1 MALSGT
7 TNTSAN
13 TALRYLTQ
21 NNSLA
26 SSSLAKLSSGSRIV
40 KASDDAASLA
50 VGTKIRADVT
60 ALKQAQVN
68 TGQAS
73 SMLQV
78 ADGAL
83 SQTSDILMR
92 LKALSVQS
100 QSGSVSDNE
109 RNFLDKEFTALVSQI
124 DDIAEQ
130 TKFNGMTLLNGDTGV
145 TVAGATDIAGVHIS
159 GTADVVTGTGT
170 ASLSMA
176 TAATAT
182 TANAKQTMT
191 FTYTDQAGAT
201 FTATATASADDKTAY
216 SGAVVFEGT
225 GITLAL
231 DKFDGTTAVT
241 ATNLDIT
248 NNEVSF
254 QVGVSS
260 ADTIEV
266 GLDDIRIT
274 RLGNVSTGTLADA
287 DGAGVETG
295 RANIRTR
302 EGAIK
307 AGDILD
313 NAIAQIN
320 EDRANIGA
328 AISRF
333 DFASANLATSIENL
347 DAARSTLMDVDMA
360 SEMSNFSSKQ
370 VMMQASVAMLAQANQ
385 MPQQLLRLLN

>member
-13 TALRYLTQ
+13 TALRYLSQ
-21 NNSLA
+21 NNSAA

-68 TGQAS
+68 AGQAS

-83 SQTSDILMR
+83 AQTSDILMR
-92 LKALSVQS
+92 MKALSVQA

-109 RNFLDKEFTALVSQI
+109 RNFLDKEFSALSAQI
-124 DDIAEQ
+124 DDIANQ
-130 TKFNGMTLLNGDTGV
+130 TKFNGQTLLNGDTGI
-145 TVAGATDIAGVHIS
+145 TISADTDIPGIHIS

-170 ASLSMA
+170 ATLEF
-176 TAATAT
+176 TAAVTGTA
-182 TANAKQTMT
+182 AADAF

-201 FTATATASADDKTAY
+201 FTATMSDASADMNG
-216 SGAVVFEGT
+216 SVVFEGT
-225 GITLAL
+225 GVSLSL
-231 DKFDGTTAVT
+231 DGFDGSADVAAGDLTVT
-241 ATNLDIT
+241 SND
-248 NNEVSF
+248 VSF

-266 GLDDIRIT
+266 GLDDIRT
-274 RLGNVSTGTLADA
+274 TQLGNVSTGTLADA
-287 DGAGVETG
+287 DGAGAGTG
-295 RANIRTR
+295 RANIRSK
-302 EGAIK
+302 EGAIA
-307 AGDILD
+307 AGNILD

-320 EDRANIGA
+320 EDRANVGA
-328 AISRF
+328 SISRF
-333 DFASANLATSIENL
+333 EFASANLATSIENL

>member
-1 MALSGT
+1 MALTGT

-13 TALRYLTQ
+13 TALRYLSQ
-21 NNSLA
+21 NNAAA

-68 TGQAS
+68 AGQAS

-92 LKALSVQS
+92 LKALSVQA

-109 RNFLDKEFTALVSQI
+109 RNFLDKEFSALVDQI
-124 DDIAEQ
+124 DDIATQ
-130 TKFNGMTLLNGDTGV
+130 TKFNGQTLLNGDTGV
-145 TVAGATDIAGVHIS
+145 TVAATTDIAGVHIS
-159 GTADVVTGTGT
+159 GTADVVTGSGT
-170 ASLSMA
+170 ASVGYTTSG
-176 TAATAT
+176 TGT
-182 TANAKQTMT
+182 TAVGT
-191 FTYTDQAGAT
+191 FTYTDQAGST
-201 FTATATASADDKTAY
+201 FTATVSGTNATSTALDA
-216 SGAVVFEGT
+216 AVVFEGT
-225 GITLAL
+225 GVSL
-231 DKFDGTTAVT
+231 
-241 ATNLDIT
+241 NLDNFDASASTSSDMTIT
-248 NNEVSF
+248 SNDVSF

-260 ADTIEV
+260 SDTIEV
-266 GLDDIRIT
+266 GLDNVQT
-274 RLGNVSTGTLADA
+274 AQLGNVSTGTLADA
-287 DGAGVETG
+287 DGAGAGTG
-295 RANIRTR
+295 AANIRTQA
-302 EGAIK
+302 GAIA

-320 EDRANIGA
+320 EDRANVGA
-328 AISRF
+328 MISRF
-333 DFASANLATSIENL
+333 EFASANIATSVENL